1 MNGELAFSLA
11 KMPGVAGS
19 KFLGF
24 RVVTQENHTNS
35 KRKKGQ
41 SATQRKIHRKPAQF
55 FENSTNF
62 IYYVWNISLSHCSLC
77 YEMWYHKIRVELMLL
92 Y

>member
-62 IYYVWNISLSHCSLC
+62 IYYV
-77 YEMWYHKIRVELMLL
+77 
-92 Y
+92 